1 MKQVMRKK
9 IENFLQKEGYK
20 ISILMCSEDEIKIND
35 CWIKGGTQKI
45 KLKLGVRIFQFSQ
58 LSSIIQDKKLL
69 DKFIS
74 SLK

>member
-45 KLKLGVRIFQFSQ
+45 KLK
-58 LSSIIQDKKLL
+58 KLIL
-69 DKFIS
+69 CF
-74 SLK
+74 